1 MHHCYNY
8 YLHLKETD
16 VQKREL
22 TCQAGHPWQ
31 ILEPE
36 IRYLENGASYLTYTV
51 GKASACNAGE
61 TWVQLLVREVPLEK
75 EMATHSITL
84 AWRIPWTEEPGRI
97 QFMGLQ
103 ESDMT

>member
-22 TCQAGHPWQ
+22 TCPGRASMADPG
-31 ILEPE
+31 LEPE

-75 EMATHSITL
+75 EMATHSIIL

-103 ESDMT
+103 GQT